1 MLKRIVVITV
11 TVLLTITVCSK
22 RKAAKESNVQ

>member
-11 TVLLTITVCSK
+11 TVLLTITVFSN
-22 RKAAKESNVQ
+22 RKAAKESSI